1 MNDVQDFAYWMA
13 LSHLSNWRTEKV
25 NQLIIEILHNQEI
38 TFAEFF
44 DLNTE
49 QWKKTYQ
56 LSDKE
61 TTGLISARSELAS
74 NSFVAESLLEQ
85 GFSLIPINSD
95 EYSKTLKDNLKTK
108 QAPPLLYVKGNK
120 KILNEPSVA
129 IVGSRNASEISLE
142 FTRNIAKK
150 CAHDY
155 RAVVSG
161 FAKGIDKL
169 ALDASIEF
177 NGHSIIVLP
186 QGILTFSS
194 GFKKYYQQ
202 IVAGDVLVV
211 STFHPKAPWSVGLAM
226 NRNIYIYGLAKE
238 IYVAES
244 DSKGGTWAGVMDGLR
259 KRRKIYV
266 RQPESDEKNANN
278 LLILKGA
285 IPVDMNGDQIE
296 IKDEE
301 NLKTKLTELLSSG
314 YLTADEIKQKL
325 QLDIEPKELGYFLS
339 GLDFIEPLKINNKK
353 FFRLKELLSDQKDL
367 FE

>member
-1 MNDVQDFAYWMA
+1 MSDVQDFAYWMA
-13 LSHLSNWRTEKV
+13 LSHLPNWRTEKV
-25 NQLIIEILHNQEI
+25 NQLIIEILHNQQI
-38 TFAEFF
+38 SFAEFF
-44 DLNTE
+44 DFDTE
-49 QWKKTYQ
+49 QWKKTYH

-61 TTGLISARSELAS
+61 IADLISARSELP
-74 NSFVAESLLEQ
+74 NYSFLVESLLEQ
-85 GFSLIPINSD
+85 GFGLIPINSD
-95 EYSKTLKDNLKTK
+95 EYSKTLKDNLKIK

-129 IVGSRNASEISLE
+129 VVGSRNASEISLE

-161 FAKGIDKL
+161 FAKGVDKL

-186 QGILTFSS
+186 QGIMTFSS

-202 IVAGDVLVV
+202 IVAGDVLVI

-244 DSKGGTWAGVMDGLR
+244 DAKGGTWAGVMDGLR

-266 RQPESDEKNANN
+266 RQPESNEKNANN

-296 IKDEE
+296 IKDED
-301 NLKTKLTELLSSG
+301 NLKIKLTELLSSG
-314 YLTADEIKQKL
+314 YLTSDEIKQKL

-339 GLDFIEPLKINNKK
+339 GLDFIESLKINNKK
-353 FFRLKELLSDQKDL
+353 FFRLKQRSSDQREL
-367 FE
+367 FQ

>member
-1 MNDVQDFAYWMA
+1 MSNVQDFAYWMA
-13 LSHLSNWRTEKV
+13 LNHLPNWRTEKV
-25 NQLIIEILHNQEI
+25 NQLISEISNKQQI
-38 TFAEFF
+38 SFVEFF
-44 DLNTE
+44 DLSTE
-49 QWKKTYQ
+49 QWKDNYQ

-61 TTGLISARSELAS
+61 TTDLISVRS
-74 NSFVAESLLEQ
+74 NVPNYSFLVESLLEQ
-85 GFSLIPINSD
+85 GFSLIPINSE
-95 EYSKTLKDNLKTK
+95 EYSKTLKENLKIK

-129 IVGSRNASEISLE
+129 VVGSRNASEISLE
-142 FTRNIAKK
+142 FTRNIAKR
-150 CAHDY
+150 CAQDY
-155 RAVVSG
+155 RVVVSG
-161 FAKGIDKL
+161 FARGVDKL
-169 ALDASIEF
+169 ALDSSIEL

-202 IVAGDVLVV
+202 IVTGDVLVV
-211 STFHPKAPWSVGLAM
+211 STFHPKVPWSVGLAM

-266 RQPESDEKNANN
+266 RQPESNERNANR

-285 IPVDMNGDQIE
+285 IPVDMNGDQVE
-296 IKDEE
+296 IKDED
-301 NLKTKLTELLSSG
+301 NLKIKLTALLSSG
-314 YLTADEIKQKL
+314 YLTADEIKAKL
-325 QLDIEPKELGYFLS
+325 ELDIEPKELGYFLS

-353 FFRLKELLSDQKDL
+353 FFRLKERSSDQQDL
-367 FE
+367 FQ